1 MEFLELIQYCKAQAL
16 RDVLAPTEET
26 IYKSLC
32 RAYSQKFHV
41 PLPEVFKMDPEHV
54 LLTEFTSQLEDVNIE
69 KNIDRIL
76 EQIYTLENPNYAE
89 KKEDDLKTFIAQAEK
104 EEKERIKKLKKAS
117 KKKMEALEKKPTGGS
132 VDFSG
137 LKDDEKPGKF

>member
-26 IYKSLC
+26 IYKSIC

-41 PLPEVFKMDPEHV
+41 ALPEVFKMDPEHV
-54 LLTEFTSQLEDVNIE
+54 LLTEFTSQLEEVNLEKHIE
-69 KNIDRIL
+69 RIL
-76 EQIYTLENPNYAE
+76 EQIYTLENPDYA
-89 KKEDDLKTFIAQAEK
+89 KTKEDDLQAFIAQAEK
-104 EEKERIKKLKKAS
+104 DEKERIKNLKKAS
-117 KKKMEALEKKPTGGS
+117 KKKMQALEKKPAGGS

-137 LKDDEKPGKF
+137 LKDEEKPGKF